1 MKLKPPSDLNFAGL
15 FAFIYKV
22 GLAQGLVQTLHELVA
37 LGRYGNRMSR
47 DWHEENG
54 TLDELR
60 AMGLDAVAQIVE
72 QTDPNRLFQDHIWDV
87 DRPQQIARWQKEM
100 DAKRAFEAKIR
111 PGGLG
116 LLYTHSHG
124 PSSTQ

>member
-72 QTDPNRLFQDHIWDV
+72 QTLPHEWELDPNRLFQDHIWDV

-100 DAKRAFEAKIR
+100 DAKRAFEAKSAQ
-111 PGGLG
+111 GA
-116 LLYTHSHG
+116 
-124 PSSTQ
+124 